1 MSSGLPLDTLAS
13 TVKAELKKSDQMLIA
28 AGQHLI
34 EARARVGKGEA
45 GDDVDWKR
53 WLAIHQIGEEKAKV
67 CLRIANDP
75 NPEQALIVHREKHR
89 ETQARHSS
97 RQRTNS
103 VSVIPDQSE
112 IASNKLASDWYNYS
126 TAAAGGT
133 APPRPPVRSDL
144 ADPMDD
150 PWVKKMLALL
160 AEGTPTQLDCIKAWL
175 AS

>member
-75 NPEQALIVHREKHR
+75 NPEQALLVHRENK
-89 ETQARHSS
+89 
-97 RQRTNS
+97 RQHEQKRRDNVTTRFH
-103 VSVIPDQSE
+103 VEPDQSAPVP
-112 IASNKLASDWYNYS
+112 ITHTPS
-126 TAAAGGT
+126 TPKDDHPHEPT
-133 APPRPPVRSDL
+133 KSLVREL
-144 ADPMDD
+144 TGD
-150 PWVKKMLALL
+150 PWIERILALL
-160 AEGTPTQLDCIKAWL
+160 ATGTPAQLDYVRDWL

>member
-75 NPEQALIVHREKHR
+75 NPEQALIVHREKAR
-89 ETQARHSS
+89 ATDQAYRDRKATVGS
-97 RQRTNS
+97 RP
-103 VSVIPDQSE
+103 IPDQSAPVP
-112 IASNKLASDWYNYS
+112 ITHTPS
-126 TAAAGGT
+126 TPKDDHPHEPT
-133 APPRPPVRSDL
+133 KSLVREL
-144 ADPMDD
+144 TGD
-150 PWVKKMLALL
+150 PWIERILALL
-160 AEGTPTQLDCIKAWL
+160 ATGTPAQLDYVRDWL